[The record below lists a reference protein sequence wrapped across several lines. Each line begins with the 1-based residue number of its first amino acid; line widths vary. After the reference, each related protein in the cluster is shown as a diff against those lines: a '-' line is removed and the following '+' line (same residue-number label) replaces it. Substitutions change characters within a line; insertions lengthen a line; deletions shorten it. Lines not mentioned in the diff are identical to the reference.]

1 MAPIKLYTRE
11 RSMNYFKKSKSTGF
25 SLLELMVTVAILAII
40 ISIAVPNY
48 RAYGLRTNRSEGIS
62 NLLQM
67 TQWMER
73 QFTTF
78 GSYNAGAM
86 PALPVTQSPPNGA
99 ANYNIAIT
107 ANAATTYTLTA
118 TPAGNQVNDT
128 CGVLT
133 ISESSLQCATILG
146 VGTLCS
152 NDGNAAN
159 RTQVSNCFGGR

>member
-1 MAPIKLYTRE
+1 
-11 RSMNYFKKSKSTGF
+11 MNYFKNTKSNGF
-25 SLLELMVTVAILAII
+25 TLLELMVTVGILAII

-86 PALPVTQSPPNGA
+86 PALPITQSPAFGA
-99 ANYNIAIT
+99 ANYNIAIA
-107 ANAATTYTLTA
+107 ANGATTYTLTA
-118 TPAGNQVNDT
+118 TPAGAQANDT
-128 CGVLT
+128 CGTLT
-133 ISESSLQCATILG
+133 ISESSLQCATLTGIG
-146 VGTLCS
+146 QLCS

-159 RTQVSNCFGGR
+159 RTLVSNCFGGR

>member
-1 MAPIKLYTRE
+1 MIP
-11 RSMNYFKKSKSTGF
+11 
-25 SLLELMVTVAILAII
+25 VAILAII

-48 RAYGLRTNRSEGIS
+48 RAYSLRTNRSEGIS

-86 PALPVTQSPPNGA
+86 AALPITQSPPNGA
-99 ANYNIAIT
+99 PNYNIVIA
-107 ANAATTYTLTA
+107 ANGATTYTLQA
-118 TPAGNQVNDT
+118 TPAGAQANDT
-128 CGVLT
+128 CGTLT
-133 ISESSLQCATILG
+133 ISESSLQCATIVG
-146 VGTLCS
+146 VLLCS

-159 RTQVSNCFGGR
+159 RTLVSNCFGGR